1 MMRGQIRQWHRHM
14 ASVKDVAR
22 LAGVSFMTVSRA
34 INTPEKLNQETLN
47 KVRQAIETLGY
58 VPSLSARKIRGG
70 HSRGKT
76 IGVFALDTATTPFAV
91 EMLLSLERTAR
102 ENAWNVFILNVF
114 ETPPTA
120 QAIDLMLSHQPD
132 GIIFSA
138 MQLRTVDIPPALRS
152 LPLVLS
158 NCVSSAPGVACYVP
172 DDEDGQYKAMRQA
185 LSKGYR
191 RPFCLNLPRS
201 SLAWGLRQQG
211 LARALAEAE
220 LPLADVAQYDLSTDD
235 AYGETIGALEQ
246 QLHSADGR
254 PAFDLLV
261 CGNDRIAL
269 VAYQYLLG
277 RGLRIPEDVAVL
289 GYDNMIGVAEL
300 FYPPL
305 STVQLPYYE
314 MGRRAALHVI
324 EGRDEP
330 FIHRVACPLVERK
343 SW

>member
-1 MMRGQIRQWHRHM
+1 M

-34 INTPEKLNQETLN
+34 LNTPEKLNQETLA
-47 KVRQAIETLGY
+47 KVRQAVETLGY

-70 HSRGKT
+70 HSSGKT

-91 EMLLSLERTAR
+91 EMLLSMERTAR
-102 ENAWNVFILNVF
+102 ENGWNVFILNVF
-114 ETPPTA
+114 EAPPSQ

-138 MQLRTVDIPPALRS
+138 MQLRTVEIPPVLRS

-158 NCVSSAPGVACYVP
+158 NCMSSEPGVACYVP
-172 DDEDGQYKAMRQA
+172 DDADGQYQAVRQV
-185 LSKGYR
+185 LKRGYR
-191 RPFCLNLPRS
+191 HPLCINLPQT
-201 SLAWGLRQQG
+201 SLAWEPRQLGLR
-211 LARALAEAE
+211 RALTEAGMS
-220 LPLADVAQYDLSTDD
+220 ADEVPQYNLSTDD
-235 AYGETIGALEQ
+235 AYQETIGVLEH
-246 QLHSADGR
+246 QLRGLKGR
-254 PAFDLLV
+254 PAFDLLI

-269 VAYQYLLG
+269 VAYQYLLS
-277 RGLRIPEDVAVL
+277 RGLRIPAEVAVL

-314 MGRRAALHVI
+314 MGRRAAQYVI
-324 EGRDEP
+324 EGRNETT
-330 FIHRVACPLVERK
+330 IHRVECPLVERE
-343 SW
+343 SC

>member
-1 MMRGQIRQWHRHM
+1 M

-34 INTPEKLNQETLN
+34 LNTPEKLNQETLA
-47 KVRQAIETLGY
+47 KVRQAVEALGY

-70 HSRGKT
+70 HSSGKT

-91 EMLLSLERTAR
+91 EMLLSMERTAR
-102 ENAWNVFILNVF
+102 ENGWNVFILNVF
-114 ETPPTA
+114 EAPPSQ

-138 MQLRTVDIPPALRS
+138 MQLRTVEIPPVLRS

-158 NCVSSAPGVACYVP
+158 NCMSSEPGVACYVP
-172 DDEDGQYKAMRQA
+172 DDADGQYQAVRQV
-185 LSKGYR
+185 LKRGYR
-191 RPFCLNLPRS
+191 HPLCINLPQA
-201 SLAWGLRQQG
+201 SLAWEPRQLGLR
-211 LARALAEAE
+211 RALTEAGMS
-220 LPLADVAQYDLSTDD
+220 ADDVPQYNLSTDD
-235 AYGETIGALEQ
+235 AYQETIGVLEN
-246 QLHSADGR
+246 QLRGLKGR
-254 PAFDLLV
+254 PAFDLLI

-269 VAYQYLLG
+269 VAYQFLLG
-277 RGLRIPEDVAVL
+277 RGLRIPAEVAVL

-314 MGRRAALHVI
+314 MGRRAAQYVI
-324 EGRDEP
+324 EGRNETT
-330 FIHRVACPLVERK
+330 IHRVECPLVERE
-343 SW
+343 SC

>member
-1 MMRGQIRQWHRHM
+1 M

-34 INTPEKLNQETLN
+34 LNTPEKVNQETLA
-47 KVRQAIETLGY
+47 KVRQAVETLGY

-70 HSRGKT
+70 HSSGKT

-102 ENAWNVFILNVF
+102 ENGWNLFILNLF
-114 ETPPTA
+114 ETPPSQQT
-120 QAIDLMLSHQPD
+120 IDLMLSHQPD

-138 MQLRTVDIPPALRS
+138 MQLRTVEIPQALLG

-158 NCVSSAPGVACYVP
+158 NCVSAQPGVACYVP
-172 DDEDGQYKAMRQA
+172 DDEEGQYQAVRQA
-185 LSKGYR
+185 LQRGYR
-191 RPFCLNLPRS
+191 KPLCINLPQS
-201 SLAWGLRQQG
+201 SLAWELRQQG
-211 LARALAEAE
+211 LVRAFAES
-220 LPLADVAQYDLSTDD
+220 DVLLGSVPQYNLSTDD
-235 AYGETIGALEQ
+235 AYEETVVALEH
-246 QLHSADGR
+246 QLQGADGK
-254 PAFDLLV
+254 PPFDLLI

-269 VAYQYLLG
+269 VAYQYLLS
-277 RGLRIPEDVAVL
+277 RGLRIPAEVSVL
-289 GYDNMIGVAEL
+289 GYDNMVGVAEL

-314 MGRRAALHVI
+314 MGRRAAQHLI
-324 EGRDEP
+324 EGLGEP
-330 FIHRVACPLVERK
+330 FIHRVSCPIVGRE

>member
-1 MMRGQIRQWHRHM
+1 M

-34 INTPEKLNQETLN
+34 LNTPEKLNHETLD
-47 KVRQAIETLGY
+47 KVRQAIATLGY

-91 EMLLSLERTAR
+91 EMLLSMERTAR
-102 ENAWNVFILNVF
+102 EHGWNLFILNVF
-114 ETPPTA
+114 EAPPS
-120 QAIDLMLSHQPD
+120 QATLDLMLSHQPD

-138 MQLRTVDIPPALRS
+138 MQLRTIDIPLVLRS

-158 NCVSSAPGVACYVP
+158 NCLSAEPGVACYVP
-172 DDEDGQYKAMRQA
+172 DDDEGQYQAVKQA
-185 LSKGYR
+185 LARGYR
-191 RPFCLNLPRS
+191 RPLCINLPQA
-201 SLAWGLRQQG
+201 SLAWAPRQQG
-211 LARALAEAE
+211 LQRALAEVG
-220 LPLADVAQYDLSTDD
+220 LAADSVLQYNLSTDD
-235 AYGETIGALEQ
+235 AYQETLVTLEQ
-246 QLHSADGR
+246 HLRSADGR
-254 PAFDLLV
+254 PSFDLLI

-277 RGLRIPEDVAVL
+277 RGLRIPQDVAVL

-314 MGRRAALHVI
+314 MGRRAVQHLIDGSHAPSVQRL
-324 EGRDEP
+324 
-330 FIHRVACPLVERK
+330 ACPMVARE
-343 SW
+343 SC

>member
-1 MMRGQIRQWHRHM
+1 M

-34 INTPEKLNQETLN
+34 LNTPEKLNQETLA
-47 KVRQAIETLGY
+47 KVRQAVEALGY

-70 HSRGKT
+70 HSSGKT

-91 EMLLSLERTAR
+91 EMLLSMERTAR
-102 ENAWNVFILNVF
+102 ENGWNVFILNVF
-114 ETPPTA
+114 EAPPSQ

-138 MQLRTVDIPPALRS
+138 MQLRTVEIPPVLRS

-158 NCVSSAPGVACYVP
+158 NCMSSEPGVACYVP
-172 DDEDGQYKAMRQA
+172 DDADGQYQAVRQV
-185 LSKGYR
+185 LKRGYR
-191 RPFCLNLPRS
+191 HPLCINLPQA
-201 SLAWGLRQQG
+201 SLAWEPRQMGLR
-211 LARALAEAE
+211 RALTEAGMS
-220 LPLADVAQYDLSTDD
+220 ADDVPQYNLSTDD
-235 AYGETIGALEQ
+235 AYQETIGVLEN
-246 QLHSADGR
+246 QLRGLKGR
-254 PAFDLLV
+254 PAFDLLI

-269 VAYQYLLG
+269 VAYQFLLG
-277 RGLRIPEDVAVL
+277 RGLRIPAEVAVL

-314 MGRRAALHVI
+314 MGRRAAQYVI
-324 EGRDEP
+324 EGRNETT
-330 FIHRVACPLVERK
+330 IHRVECPLVERE
-343 SW
+343 SC